1 MGNCPDV
8 NFDKIYTLNTDDLEA
23 CSDIYYKI
31 ANDIS
36 RRYHFKEA
44 ILYYDKAIE
53 MNLNNSEAWFYKGW
67 ALCERGL
74 HEEATI
80 YFNEAN
86 KLNPKHS
93 ESYYYKE
100 ALERK
105 ENIIKLLQNIKSDS
119 TDTKSLLEKGIQF
132 INYRDFYKTR
142 IYFEEVLKL
151 NPEYLSDCV
160 KYLWMK
166 GIESTGSIN
175 ERMIYL
181 EEIIRL
187 TPNIPDIYKV
197 WIEEAELLES
207 DGLYNEA
214 ITCYNKA
221 LELNPEYYEQWK
233 EACFNVWRN
242 KGIGLFYK
250 RFYNE
255 AILCFEEALKLKP
268 HDSIILKYKKCSLE
282 YINKRDN

>member
-1 MGNCPDV
+1 MGACPDV

-23 CSDIYYKI
+23 CSDIYCKI

-53 MNLNNSEAWFYKGW
+53 MNPNNSEAWLYKGW

-74 HEEATI
+74 YEEAKT
-80 YFNEAN
+80 YFNEAI
-86 KLNPKHS
+86 KLNPEHS

-100 ALERK
+100 ALKRK
-105 ENIIKLLQNIKSDS
+105 ENIIKLLQEIKLDS

-132 INYRDFYKTR
+132 LNYRDFYKTR

-151 NPEYLSDCV
+151 SPDYLTDCV
-160 KYLWMK
+160 KPLWKK
-166 GIESTGSIN
+166 GIEQTGSIN

-187 TPNIPDIYKV
+187 APDIPDICNVLIK
-197 WIEEAELLES
+197 EAELLES

-233 EACFNVWRN
+233 DACFNVWRD

-268 HDSIILKYKKCSLE
+268 NDTRMLE
-282 YINKRDN
+282 NKEYLLEIINKRDN